1 MSRIFPAYP
10 YIVLLSALAAAGT
23 IEAQVSSTAY
33 RALGQPDLRQNAL
46 NEAQGV
52 ELYGPGGI
60 ALDTRGGQTHIYIAD
75 TQNSRILAWA
85 DTASYQIGAAP
96 ALILGQPG
104 PQYTNPLGIGA
115 KGLTGPSGLAV
126 DPTTGNLYV
135 ADTNDNRV
143 VRFPAP
149 FSNPTRVEPDTVY
162 GQPGFSTFT
171 AAAPSASS
179 LNQPDAVAVDSTG
192 NLWVADS
199 NNNRVLRFNATTLNN
214 VTPPAADMVIGQASF
229 VSGVANAGGL
239 SAAAFSTPTGLAFD
253 AQNNLF
259 VADYNNTR
267 ILKFAAPLSPSTP
280 NPSASAVWGQS
291 NFTTRGIPPQA
302 TASSLQGPTSVA
314 VDASGNVYVAVPL
327 DNRVL
332 VFPSSGGAAKSVYGQ
347 TDFVTTTPNTGS
359 YPLASASSL
368 FAPQSIAIDA
378 GGNVLIADTSNNR
391 VLEFPAGAKAAT
403 LVWGQTDF
411 VSDGPNEIKPV
422 SVAIG
427 YSMAIDYSSSPYA
440 LYVSDYRNNRVLVWT
455 DSAHFATGDPANLVI
470 GQPNLR
476 TGAPNVDTQGSTTI
490 PSATG
495 LWQPAGLA
503 VTGNGTLYVADS
515 GNNRVLRFPR
525 SAINQSGRITP
536 DAVIGQSNFGSS
548 TSALVSA
555 SSLKNPGG
563 LAIGPN
569 GDLFVADDGNNR
581 VLEFPAGA
589 GNAAV
594 ALRVYGQPSMNSSLR
609 SPQLSAQTMAGPQGL
624 AVDQG
629 SNLYVVDTGD
639 NRVLI
644 FPNTESAPI
653 AGMAATFVIGPASF
667 ASSAGTLKQPID
679 VATDSSGN
687 IYVSDELNNRVLI
700 YPSLVF
706 LPVAGGT
713 ATGVVGQQTTS
724 GTKPNW
730 DSPDGLG
737 TADSLNSPLGV
748 YIDRQDTLYVGDAG
762 NSRVLQF
769 LKPAAVVNA
778 ATFQANIAVAPG
790 SLASLFGNGFA
801 SGTTTISAATWPTVT
816 LDRQVVIND
825 QLAAPLYYFSSTQ
838 VNFQVPSN
846 APLGTERIAVRL
858 ADTGELVAGGT
869 LQVQAAAPGIF
880 AQNQAGTGPGSV
892 RNQDGSLNTASNP
905 APAGSVVSIYG
916 TGQGQ
921 VSPAVPDGT
930 GAPISTLSSTVAVP
944 TTNSQTCDTSANS
957 MCVAFG
963 SQFAIVQFSGLAPGF
978 IGLWQIN
985 VYVPTGLGT
994 GAVTADVF
1002 IDGSPS
1008 NRVTIAVK

>member
-149 FSNPTRVEPDTVY
+149 FSNPTRVEPDAVY

-171 AAAPSASS
+171 AVAPSASS
-179 LNQPDAVAVDSTG
+179 LNQPDGVAVDSTG

-199 NNNRVLRFNATTLNN
+199 NNNRILRFNATTLNN

-229 VSGVANAGGL
+229 VSGGANPGGL
-239 SAAAFSTPTGLAFD
+239 SAAGFSTPTGLAFD

-280 NPSASAVWGQS
+280 NPSASAVWGES
-291 NFTTRGIPPQA
+291 NFTTHGIPPQA

-359 YPLASASSL
+359 YPLTSAGSL
-368 FAPQSIAIDA
+368 FGPQCVAIDA
-378 GGNVLIADTSNNR
+378 GGNVLIADTGNNR

-427 YSMAIDYSSSPYA
+427 YSMVIDYSSSPYA

-503 VTGNGTLYVADS
+503 VTSNGTLYVADS

-667 ASSAGTLKQPID
+667 ASSTGTLKQPID

-713 ATGVVGQQTTS
+713 ATGVVGQQTAN

-730 DSPDGLG
+730 DSPDGLA

-748 YIDRQDTLYVGDAG
+748 YVDRQDTLYVGDAG